1 MRISGAWLSFLLFV
15 HSARHMPNPKGNPAM
30 PKPLAPAKKSAAK
43 KSAAKKSAVPAAKKF
58 AVDSIKAQKLPVRRT
73 RKAGV

>member
-43 KSAAKKSAVPAAKKF
+43 KSAVPAAKKF